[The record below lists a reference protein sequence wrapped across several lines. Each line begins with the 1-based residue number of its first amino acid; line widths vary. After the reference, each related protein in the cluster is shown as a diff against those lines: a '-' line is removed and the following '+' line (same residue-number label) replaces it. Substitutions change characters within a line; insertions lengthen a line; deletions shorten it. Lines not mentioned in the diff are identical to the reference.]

1 MALGVGRFLGGL
13 GASSPGTGLCPRTC
27 GVLVIGNHPQV
38 LRGGLSFPSGHLHT
52 LLFLLGISAAPHP
65 PSLATLAKY
74 PFRREESAVVSC
86 LSAEL
91 HPCVRSALACSSH
104 KHSLSTCYLPGV
116 VTACQLGV
124 GLIERKSSALAGV
137 AQLVGAS
144 SHKLKVCRF
153 DSCAPPA
160 WSQCVSEGSRST

>member
-1 MALGVGRFLGGL
+1 MSTHVWRSGHWEPPSGAQRRLVFPLRAFAHTALPAGDFG
-13 GASSPGTGLCPRTC
+13 SSPPT
-27 GVLVIGNHPQV
+27 
-38 LRGGLSFPSGHLHT
+38 
-52 LLFLLGISAAPHP
+52 
-65 PSLATLAKY
+65 LATLAKY

-160 WSQCVSEGSRST
+160 WSRCVSEGSRST